1 MRLFKTVSMALV
13 AFAIL
18 GGLVATAALAQS
30 AARNTST
37 GRDGIVRV
45 KSAYSHEETI
55 ERLKQDV
62 EAKGIR
68 FFQLVEQSK
77 LAAATGIDLRPS
89 SLLIFGNPALGAQ
102 FITANPLAGLDWPV
116 RVLVYTDARGRVW
129 AAYTDFDWIA
139 RRHGIRNRTAAFKMA
154 SGVIA
159 SITAAVAARPS
170 SKFAAAR

>member
-1 MRLFKTVSMALV
+1 MRLLKSFSMAIV

-18 GGLVATAALAQS
+18 GGLVVTAAFAQG
-30 AARNTST
+30 ATTRTPP

-77 LAAATGIDLRPS
+77 LAAAAGIDLRPS
-89 SLLIFGNPALGAQ
+89 SLLIFGNPALGSQ

-116 RVLVYTDARGRVW
+116 RVLVYTDDRGRVW
-129 AAYTDFDWIA
+129 AAYTDFNWIA

-154 SGVIA
+154 TGVIA
-159 SITAAVAARPS
+159 SITSAISARPGNVAAPR
-170 SKFAAAR
+170 